1 MLAHPNLGL
10 HARLGVI
17 VAKRVMKRAV
27 DRNRVRRLIRE
38 SFRHHQETLGG
49 LDIVVLVRCNCSDKP
64 TEVLFNC
71 LKQQWRDLAKRC
83 VQVPSSVS
91 GVTNGVLRDS

>member
-1 MLAHPNLGL
+1 MKG
-10 HARLGVI
+10 ARLGVI

-38 SFRHHQETLGG
+38 SFRHHQQSLSG

-64 TEVLFNC
+64 SGVLLNC
-71 LKQQWRDLAKRC
+71 LKKQWQGLTVRC
-83 VQVPSSVS
+83 EACLSK
-91 GVTNGVLRDS
+91 G